1 MESLVQ
7 IEKNIDAAIARYN
20 QLLQEIENLRNYNV
34 KLQQELFEAKTLI
47 AQLENDNKKM
57 RFVSGMYGS
66 EEERKKTKQH
76 LTALITRCEKAL
88 ELLKTK

>member
-7 IEKNIDAAIARYN
+7 IEKNIDAAIARHN

-66 EEERKKTKQH
+66 EEERKKTKQY

>member
-7 IEKNIDAAIARYN
+7 IEKNIDAAIARHN

-66 EEERKKTKQH
+66 EEERKKTKKH
-76 LTALITRCEKAL
+76 LTTLIERCEKAL